1 MRRCRSGPACLRPP
15 SVHISTDEQKQSPVG
30 LPVYL
35 LKDNTRVCLL
45 FYPLCLWVWSSNTL
59 PLQCLL
65 ILDWVCSDYAI
76 DPVDVM
82 GHTGINPGLI
92 LLPAPITPADH
103 THQSHLAI
111 VSTDK
116 WTTGVSLCVKSNKT
130 KRSKGKKKR
139 LKKVI

>member
-1 MRRCRSGPACLRPP
+1 MGMVIQHFAFAVSL
-15 SVHISTDEQKQSPVG
+15 
-30 LPVYL
+30 
-35 LKDNTRVCLL
+35 N
-45 FYPLCLWVWSSNTL
+45 
-59 PLQCLL
+59 
-65 ILDWVCSDYAI
+65 LDWVCFDDAI

-82 GHTGINPGLI
+82 GHTGIDPRLI

-116 WTTGVSLCVKSNKT
+116 WTTGVSLCVKSNKM
-130 KRSKGKKKR
+130 KRSKGEKNR